1 MITVHDTNATF
12 VKFILTMQY
21 SVSEVKNTASK
32 MLRFG
37 MPNVLP
43 LEITFLFRN
52 HKLGSFSSS
61 LFTYRFKELKAV
73 NLNIIQFLNGKTV

>member
-61 LFTYRFKELKAV
+61 LFKFILLSKTKNQDLV
-73 NLNIIQFLNGKTV
+73 LVFLMVFF

>member
-37 MPNVLP
+37 MPNVL
-43 LEITFLFRN
+43 
-52 HKLGSFSSS
+52 
-61 LFTYRFKELKAV
+61 
-73 NLNIIQFLNGKTV
+73 

>member
-1 MITVHDTNATF
+1 
-12 VKFILTMQY
+12 MQY

-61 LFTYRFKELKAV
+61 LFKFIPPFFNGVFLMV
-73 NLNIIQFLNGKTV
+73 NYIIAKHHKKVNKIL

>member
-1 MITVHDTNATF
+1 
-12 VKFILTMQY
+12 
-21 SVSEVKNTASK
+21 
-32 MLRFG
+32 

-61 LFTYRFKELKAV
+61 LFKF
-73 NLNIIQFLNGKTV
+73 IPPF